1 MKNILNKIDL
11 LNNKKAKLNAVLAV
25 MAFLMMLCLK
35 TALTMRTANWY
46 APTII
51 GGCGLTGILMF
62 LVYRKNSSRISKSGI
77 FIVAMEII
85 IGFSFLLNGLAMSV
99 KSYCFIGAVFM
110 ILLPLMHFFF
120 ATHDQEKLMQR
131 FCMTLALSY
140 IIMLVVNMFRGPVL
154 VKFQYG
160 AIMGNSNLLGNYLI
174 ALIPALVYLL
184 LKKKDTSFKNK
195 AICWGLLVSAVT
207 MLVFTSSRTSVI
219 ALFFAIG
226 YLLVT
231 AFISRGK
238 GKKREFKKQHV
249 ITVIII
255 TVTVPFIMF
264 FMLSTV
270 RKELIILERKL
281 FTSNSKTAA
290 KDDEDLET
298 DFNLDYYIKGLD
310 GEGEDNFT
318 SGRIIIWKDFTKN
331 LSIMG
336 HESEYR
342 EIKEETRTYE
352 HANAHNVYLQVGYS
366 AGIAAGAAYLMAV
379 VFIGVKA
386 LILFARSVTKKKK
399 YDLELLL
406 SFSFFIGFAV
416 FSLTADGYM
425 IFNYFP
431 ATLFW
436 FTAHNYMYKNKQ
448 ENEKETIETE

>member
-1 MKNILNKIDL
+1 
-11 LNNKKAKLNAVLAV
+11 
-25 MAFLMMLCLK
+25 
-35 TALTMRTANWY
+35 
-46 APTII
+46 
-51 GGCGLTGILMF
+51 
-62 LVYRKNSSRISKSGI
+62 
-77 FIVAMEII
+77 
-85 IGFSFLLNGLAMSV
+85 
-99 KSYCFIGAVFM
+99 
-110 ILLPLMHFFF
+110 
-120 ATHDQEKLMQR
+120 
-131 FCMTLALSY
+131 
-140 IIMLVVNMFRGPVL
+140 
-154 VKFQYG
+154 
-160 AIMGNSNLLGNYLI
+160 
-174 ALIPALVYLL
+174 
-184 LKKKDTSFKNK
+184 
-195 AICWGLLVSAVT
+195 
-207 MLVFTSSRTSVI
+207 
-219 ALFFAIG
+219 
-226 YLLVT
+226 
-231 AFISRGK
+231 
-238 GKKREFKKQHV
+238 
-249 ITVIII
+249 
-255 TVTVPFIMF
+255 
-264 FMLSTV
+264 MLSTV
-270 RKELIILERKL
+270 RKELIILEKKL

-336 HESEYR
+336 HETEYR

-386 LILFARSVTKKKK
+386 LILFARSVAKKKK